1 LLWALPT
8 LIGAMTIVF
17 LLMRVL
23 PGDVVLVIL
32 GEESGQIDPVQY
44 EAMRT
49 ELGLNRPLWEQYF
62 SWIGNFFQGDMGV
75 SLWTGAEVWDE
86 IMVRLPY
93 SLSLIFM
100 SVLISILVAVP
111 VGVISAIKQDSIFD
125 YGLRIF
131 AIAGLSIPSFWF
143 GLLILLLLVT
153 SFNWSPPLE
162 YARIFQSPGIA
173 FQQLILPAI
182 VLGYRSSAVSARM
195 MRSSMLE
202 VMREDY
208 VRTAWAKGLRER
220 TVIMLHAV
228 RNAILPV
235 ITLFGLEVVLIFSS
249 AVIVEKIFNV
259 PGVGRLLVDA
269 IVVRDVVTVQG
280 VVSFVIIFVL
290 VVNLVVD
297 LIYAKVDPR
306 VRLG

>member
-1 LLWALPT
+1 
-8 LIGAMTIVF
+8 MTIVF
-17 LLMRVL
+17 FLMRVL
-23 PGDVVLVIL
+23 PGDVVLMIL
-32 GEESGQIDPVQY
+32 GEESSQIDPVQY
-44 EAMRT
+44 ETMRN
-49 ELGLNRPLWEQYF
+49 ELGLNLPLWDQYI
-62 SWIGNFFQGDMGV
+62 SWIGNFFRGDMGV
-75 SLWTGAEVWDE
+75 SLWTGVDVWDE
-86 IMVRLPY
+86 ILVRLPY
-93 SLSLIFM
+93 SLTMIFM
-100 SVLISILVAVP
+100 AIVISAIVAVP
-111 VGVISAIKQDSIFD
+111 VGVFSAIKQDSIFD

-143 GLLILLLLVT
+143 GLLILLLFVT

-162 YARIFQSPGIA
+162 YAPVFKNPGIA

-182 VLGYRSSAVSARM
+182 VLGYRSSAVAARM

-220 TVIMLHAV
+220 VVIMTHAV

-235 ITLFGLEVVLIFSS
+235 ITLFGLEIVMIFSS
-249 AVIVEKIFNV
+249 AVIVETIFNV

-269 IVVRDVVTVQG
+269 IKVRDVVMVQG

-290 VVNLVVD
+290 VVNLAID

-306 VRLG
+306 VRLN